1 MTVLLKV
8 FTLLGGLAFF
18 LYGMNVMSGGLGK
31 LAGGSLERSLKT
43 MTKNRFA
50 GMALG
55 AVITIAI
62 QSSSAMT
69 VMLVGLVNS
78 GIMQLGQTIG
88 VIMGS
93 NIGTTLTP
101 WILSLSGVNGTGWIQ
116 LLKPENFSP
125 IIAFIGVVLIMMCK
139 KPRKRDIG
147 KIMVGFAVLMY
158 GMTLMGSSVSG
169 LENSKA
175 FTSILTAFENPLLGV
190 LVGAVVTG
198 VIQSSAASVGI
209 LQTLAATGQ
218 ISYGVAIPIIMG
230 QNIGTCV
237 TALISSIGVSR
248 NAKRVSVIHIS
259 FNLIGTALGLLA
271 LFGGKMFLNLPFLS
285 EPIGAV
291 GIAFCHTIFNVC
303 TTLVLLPFSRQ
314 LERLANKVIPTEDK
328 PSDFAFLDP
337 RLMRT
342 PGVAVSECAVM
353 TNCMG
358 ALALE
363 SMQLALAQFIQYD
376 GSREEQIL
384 ANEDKLDTYEDRLGG
399 YLVQISQ
406 HGTSSADMR
415 TVSRLLHAIG
425 DFERIGDH
433 ALNLQESAKELH
445 EKQLTF
451 STIAREEV
459 DVLTSLL
466 EDLLNSALRS
476 FQSDDPQM
484 ARQVEPLEE
493 TMDLLTEEIRSRHI
507 RRLQSGQCTIQLG
520 FILNDLLNNAER
532 VGDHCSNIAVSVI
545 EEQEKQAASHAYLH
559 SLKKNDEFSFQLQ
572 QNLSRYIL
580 PAETSEDQPA
590 E

>member
-1 MTVLLKV
+1 MIGNINRNLFHFNFLI
-8 FTLLGGLAFF
+8 GAFR
-18 LYGMNVMSGGLGK
+18 LQL
-31 LAGGSLERSLKT
+31 RRQHRLKT
-43 MTKNRFA
+43 GDHRGKRILRHPFSQLKQFRRDQRVLIEHGQKRLQRA
-50 GMALG
+50 
-55 AVITIAI
+55 AVD
-62 QSSSAMT
+62 
-69 VMLVGLVNS
+69 
-78 GIMQLGQTIG
+78 
-88 VIMGS
+88 
-93 NIGTTLTP
+93 
-101 WILSLSGVNGTGWIQ
+101 LSLRLTVVHLRHRID
-116 LLKPENFSP
+116 KP
-125 IIAFIGVVLIMMCK
+125 
-139 KPRKRDIG
+139 DD
-147 KIMVGFAVLMY
+147 
-158 GMTLMGSSVSG
+158 
-169 LENSKA
+169 
-175 FTSILTAFENPLLGV
+175 LTAVEIDTHP
-190 LVGAVVTG
+190 
-198 VIQSSAASVGI
+198 
-209 LQTLAATGQ
+209 
-218 ISYGVAIPIIMG
+218 
-230 QNIGTCV
+230 
-237 TALISSIGVSR
+237 
-248 NAKRVSVIHIS
+248 
-259 FNLIGTALGLLA
+259 LA
-271 LFGGKMFLNLPFLS
+271 L
-285 EPIGAV
+285 
-291 GIAFCHTIFNVC
+291 
-303 TTLVLLPFSRQ
+303 FSRQ
-314 LERLANKVIPTEDK
+314 LQRLANKVISTEDK

-445 EKQLTF
+445 EKQLAF
-451 STIAREEV
+451 SPIAREEV

-559 SLKKNDEFSFQLQ
+559 NLKKNDEFSFQLQ
-572 QNLSRYIL
+572 QNLSRYVL
-580 PAETSEDQPA
+580 PAETAEDQPA

>member
-147 KIMVGFAVLMY
+147 KILVGFAVLMY

-169 LENSKA
+169 LEDSAA

-237 TALISSIGVSR
+237 TALISSIGVNK
-248 NAKRVSVIHIS
+248 NARKVAVVHIT
-259 FNLIGTALGLLA
+259 FNLIGTVVCLCLFYGLHA
-271 LFGGKMFLNLPFLS
+271 IFHFAFVAT
-285 EPIGAV
+285 PINAV
-291 GIAFCHTIFNVC
+291 GISAVHTIFNVF
-303 TTLVLLPFSRQ
+303 TTALLCPFTKQ
-314 LERLANKVIPTEDK
+314 LERFANFVIR
-328 PSDFAFLDP
+328 PSKKEETYAFLDE
-337 RLMRT
+337 RLLGTPSIAVGEASDMTVKMATLART
-342 PGVAVSECAVM
+342 TILSAISICQSYDVKVADE
-353 TNCMG
+353 
-358 ALALE
+358 
-363 SMQLALAQFIQYD
+363 
-376 GSREEQIL
+376 IL
-384 ANEDKLDTYEDRLGG
+384 KHEDELDLYEDKLGTF
-399 YLVQISQ
+399 LVKL
-406 HGTSSADMR
+406 SSRSLSIADSR
-415 TVSRLLHAIG
+415 KVSNMLHTIG
-425 DFERIGDH
+425 DFERLGDH
-433 ALNLQESAKELH
+433 AVNLRKTAEEIHDKHIVFSEDAAAEL
-445 EKQLTF
+445 QNLTNALTEILELTIDAF
-451 STIAREEV
+451 SEHN
-459 DVLTSLL
+459 L
-466 EDLLNSALRS
+466 E
-476 FQSDDPQM
+476 M
-484 ARQVEPLEE
+484 ARHVEPLEQVIDCLISAAKSTHVE
-493 TMDLLTEEIRSRHI
+493 
-507 RRLQSGQCTIQLG
+507 RLQSGKCTIQNG
-520 FILNDLLNNAER
+520 FVLNDLLTNYER
-532 VGDHCSNIAVSVI
+532 VSDHCSNIAVSLI
-545 EEQEKQAASHAYLH
+545 ETSAGSFDTHEYLSEVKEGGSKDYTDLYHAYT
-559 SLKKNDEFSFQLQ
+559 KKYALQ
-572 QNLSRYIL
+572 
-580 PAETSEDQPA
+580 
-590 E
+590 